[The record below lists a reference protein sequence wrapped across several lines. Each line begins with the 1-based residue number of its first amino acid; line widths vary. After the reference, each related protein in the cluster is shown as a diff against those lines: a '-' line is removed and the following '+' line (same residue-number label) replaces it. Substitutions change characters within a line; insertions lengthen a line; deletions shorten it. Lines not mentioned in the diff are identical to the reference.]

1 MLPRGPRVSP
11 ALGCVL
17 LIQLAVLAGCT
28 ELPGAQNR
36 ISTLVVAAAVLAAAG
51 PGVAISQFCKRSQP
65 LPCQILQLPIAVTLD
80 PLSECGLG
88 TEGDLLF
95 HESSQ
100 PAVT

>member
-28 ELPGAQNR
+28 ELPGAQDS
-36 ISTLVVAAAVLAAAG
+36 ISTLVAAAAVLAAAG
-51 PGVAISQFCKRSQP
+51 PGVAVSQLCKRSQHS
-65 LPCQILQLPIAVTLD
+65 PCQILQVPIAVTLD
-80 PLSECGLG
+80 LLSECGLG
-88 TEGDLLF
+88 TEGALLI
-95 HESSQ
+95 HVSCQ